1 LSEWDPAS
9 SEEAS
14 GSQPLGAGE
23 AYAADV
29 KDELRSLEEQLGRIP
44 EVSAV
49 RVVADAVGRPVEI
62 HVLAT
67 LGRHPKQLV
76 RDVQSVALASL
87 GVKIDRRIVSV
98 VQLGNGQPG
107 RPGEVRAGRPLLAG
121 ISAEVTGIRSVIR
134 VTLTRDDEEAV
145 GTAVGSVA
153 ASAQH
158 RLVASATLDAL
169 RQLVPGAEAA
179 DIDHAEVVRA
189 GRHDVAVVTVTFF
202 ASGHERVL
210 SGSALVVDHRDR
222 EGMARAVLAA
232 TNRKFAVVD

>member
-1 LSEWDPAS
+1 MSDWHPVS
-9 SEEAS
+9 PQEAS
-14 GSQPLGAGE
+14 ESQSVGDGAPD
-23 AYAADV
+23 AAGV
-29 KDELRSLEEQLGRIP
+29 QDELRTLEEQLRRIP
-44 EVSAV
+44 EVSIV
-49 RVVADAVGRPVEI
+49 RVVADDVGRPVEI

-67 LGRHPKQLV
+67 QGRHPKQLV
-76 RDVQSVALASL
+76 RDVQSVALASM
-87 GVKIDRRIVSV
+87 GVEIDRRIVSV
-98 VQLGNGQPG
+98 VQLGNGQPD
-107 RPGEVRAGRPLLAG
+107 RPVEPRPSRPVLAG

-145 GTAVGSVA
+145 GTAGGSVA

-169 RQLVPGAEAA
+169 RQLVAGAEAA

-189 GRHDVAVVTVTFF
+189 GRHEVALVTVTFF
-202 ASGHERVL
+202 AGGHERVL

-232 TNRKFAVVD
+232 TNRKLAFVE